1 LFFWTNDQENG
12 EQAMDTDTLIL
23 LMMLTAAFGWWFKL
37 QLDDTKKYA
46 REIEQQEKDRLL
58 RVERIKQLVNKQ

>member
-1 LFFWTNDQENG
+1 
-12 EQAMDTDTLIL
+12 MDTDTLIL